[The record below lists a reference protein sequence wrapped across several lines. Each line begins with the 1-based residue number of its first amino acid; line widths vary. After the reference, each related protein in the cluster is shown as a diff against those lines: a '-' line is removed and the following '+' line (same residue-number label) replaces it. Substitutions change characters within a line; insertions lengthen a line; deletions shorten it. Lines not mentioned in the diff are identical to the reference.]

1 MRNQSVQVNIN
12 LSKNKLTNIP
22 RFNIT
27 NVEALNL
34 SNNLL
39 TVAEADDLLNFLGAL
54 KYLNFSNNN
63 ISNITT
69 FQMLTAGTIQ
79 LIQLDLSHNIITSI
93 SEYVFENLVKLQYLE
108 LSYNPF
114 TDIDN
119 RTSYAIGSLKALNHL
134 GLSHC
139 HLSSLPGELLQH
151 FDNLTSLDLS
161 GNYFQQVDPSLRLA
175 GSLTNL
181 ILDNNLIE
189 TLNHDSFEGLDRLQ
203 TLSVRKI

>member
-12 LSKNKLTNIP
+12 LSNNKLTNIP

-39 TVAEADDLLNFLGAL
+39 TVAAADDLLNFFGAL

>member
-12 LSKNKLTNIP
+12 LSNNKLTNIP
-22 RFNIT
+22 SYNIT
-27 NVEALNL
+27 NVEALDL
-34 SNNLL
+34 SNNVLR
-39 TVAEADDLLNFLGAL
+39 VAEADDLLNILGAL

-63 ISNITT
+63 IINITT

-79 LIQLDLSHNIITSI
+79 LNQLDLSHNLITSI
-93 SEYVFENLVKLQYLE
+93 NEYVFMNLVKLQYLD

-134 GLSHC
+134 VLSHC
-139 HLSSLPGELLQH
+139 HLSSLPEELMQH

-161 GNYFQQVDPSLRLA
+161 GNYFQLVDPSLRLA

>member
-39 TVAEADDLLNFLGAL
+39 TVAEADDLLNFFGAL